1 MIVDVIRFCHVC
13 KTSKS
18 VRDFCELV
26 CKTCIRREKKRLYWH
41 RPEVKLNTDM
51 RISKYKRDA
60 KRRKKAFDLTDEM
73 AKHFL
78 TSPCY
83 YCGFINLNDRLNG
96 IDRLDN
102 KKDYTNRNCVP
113 CCDSCNFGKGRKT
126 EKDFVDMCIR
136 VAKYQENI

>member
-13 KTSKS
+13 NDSKS
-18 VRDFCELV
+18 IRDFCELV
-26 CKTCIRREKKRLYWH
+26 CKRCIRREKKRLYWH
-41 RPEVKLNTDM
+41 KPEVKLNTEM
-51 RISKYKRDA
+51 RIAKYKRDA
-60 KRRKKAFDLTDEM
+60 KRRKKIFELTDKR
-73 AKHFL
+73 AKMLL

-83 YCGFINLNDRLNG
+83 YCGFINLSDRLNG

-102 KKDYTNRNCVP
+102 KKDYTNHNCVP

-126 EKDFVDMCIR
+126 EKEFVDMCMR